1 MKKQIKQVLE
11 KFTQLE
17 ELNQKAS
24 DAILKA
30 KEGSIKNI
38 VKVTRAGK
46 EVEVT
51 EKDLWDEVYH
61 QAQTD
66 AREILKEKHPEAFNL
81 SEEAQT
87 LAEDIQKQLA
97 TEFDLPTN
105 RDNLVGFGKLMK
117 FIVKLVDNEK

>member
-1 MKKQIKQVLE
+1 MKKKIKEVIK
-11 KFTQLE
+11 KFDQLD

-24 DAILKA
+24 DAINQA
-30 KEGSIKNI
+30 KVDAVKKV

-66 AREILKEKHPEAFNL
+66 ARDVLREKYPEAFNT
-81 SEEAQT
+81 SEEAQK
-87 LAEDIQKQLA
+87 LAEEIQKQLA
-97 TEFDLPTN
+97 NEFDLPTN
-105 RDNLVGFGKLMK
+105 RENLVGFGKLIK
-117 FIVKLVDNEK
+117 FIVRLNEE

>member
-1 MKKQIKQVLE
+1 MKIQEIIK
-11 KFTQLE
+11 KFDQLD

-24 DAILKA
+24 DAINKA
-30 KEGSIKNI
+30 KEDSIKKI

-66 AREILKEKHPEAFNL
+66 ARDVLKEKYPEAFNT
-81 SEEAQT
+81 SEEAQK
-87 LAEDIQKQLA
+87 LAEEIQTNLA
-97 TEFDLPTN
+97 NEFDLPTN
-105 RDNLVGFGKLMK
+105 RENLVGFGKLIK
-117 FIVKLVDNEK
+117 FIVRLKEE

>member
-1 MKKQIKQVLE
+1 MKIQEIIK
-11 KFTQLE
+11 KFDQLD

-24 DAILKA
+24 DEINKA
-30 KEGSIKNI
+30 KEDSIKKI

-66 AREILKEKHPEAFNL
+66 ARDVLREKYPEAFNT
-81 SEEAQT
+81 SEEAQK
-87 LAEDIQKQLA
+87 LAEEIQTNLA
-97 TEFDLPTN
+97 NEFDLPTN
-105 RDNLVGFGKLMK
+105 RENLVGFGKLIK
-117 FIVKLVDNEK
+117 FVVGLYNKGYGN